1 MLARRRYVAFTP
13 IPYGPFLVLGA
24 LLVYFGAG
32 AHLLSLAPG

>member
-1 MLARRRYVAFTP
+1 VAFTP

-32 AHLLSLAPG
+32 PHLLALG